1 MQDAPNIASAITHKK
16 TSPTEALIAE
26 ANDETK
32 AANPLGGMSPRE
44 IFQSNL
50 RNIIGKNKQNA
61 TTKPMTLSTTENHDL
76 LGDENSDNH
85 QQHELE
91 THEKPGFASFG
102 RPFQE
107 NVCVALLTDLP
118 WATGFAEVFNV
129 DECLEL
135 RHLKYVSK
143 QWIKYYKTYREWPSL
158 ELLKT
163 IIGDDLKHSADI
175 VLKSQAISFIDRHV
189 INAVNFNDL
198 PWVKE
203 RAMSF
208 CRQQLMKKALS
219 ESLDLIQNEKYD
231 MVVKKMKEAISSGM
245 TTTIGHLYNE
255 EPEARYSKTYR
266 NIVTTG
272 IDKLNQA
279 LQGGLGGGEIGIV
292 VAPTSVGKSHFL
304 THIGAAG
311 ISVGANV
318 FHYSFELS
326 ERYVGIR
333 YDSNLVGIDSND
345 CHEHIEEIK
354 KFVED
359 NRSNLGQLVIK
370 EFPPRSKTVN
380 DIRAHIDKMLMKGI
394 RPNMIIID
402 YASLL
407 RSTERS
413 DLMRH
418 EMQFVIQE
426 LRALGKELNV
436 PIWTALQAN
445 RNGAKAEFV
454 DMTDLSESYGQ
465 AGEADVILG
474 LQRTKEQKN
483 RGTGSLYVAKNRLGT
498 DGHLWHIK
506 LNTARSFIQVMTED
520 ELENEQAAEE
530 VVKEKAKIDGM
541 HAFKDSMKEVKK
553 RYGLQTAA

>member
-1 MQDAPNIASAITHKK
+1 MHDIDTSKLLRNNQKSATNNDF
-16 TSPTEALIAE
+16 TGLLIA
-26 ANDETK
+26 K
-32 AANPLGGMSPRE
+32 AAAKPTKSEL
-44 IFQSNL
+44 QST
-50 RNIIGKNKQNA
+50 GKSAAELFESSLTKIKHAAKKQ
-61 TTKPMTLSTTENHDL
+61 PMLQEEKEN
-76 LGDENSDNH
+76 N
-85 QQHELE
+85 QQHNTDGKDDVTIE
-91 THEKPGFASFG
+91 TQEKPGFASFG

-107 NVCVALLTDLP
+107 NVCVALLTDQN

-129 DECLEL
+129 DQCLEI
-135 RHLKYVSK
+135 RHLKYVSH
-143 QWIKYYKTYREWPSL
+143 QWLKYYKVYREWPTHD
-158 ELLKT
+158 LLKT
-163 IIGDDLKHSADI
+163 IINDDLKHSADV
-175 VLKSQAISFIDRHV
+175 VLKAQAINFIDKHV
-189 INAVNFNDL
+189 INATNFGDL

-219 ESLDLIQNEKYD
+219 ESLDLIQSEKYD
-231 MVVKKMKEAISSGM
+231 LVVKKMKEALSSGM
-245 TTTIGHLYNE
+245 TTTVGHLYNS
-255 EPEARYSKTYR
+255 EPDARYSTTYR

-272 IDKLNQA
+272 IQRLNEV

-304 THIGAAG
+304 THIGASA

-326 ERYVGIR
+326 ERYVGVR
-333 YDSNLVGIDSND
+333 YDSNLVNIDSNE
-345 CHEHIEEIK
+345 CHEHLDEIK
-354 KFVED
+354 AFVES
-359 NRSNLGQLVIK
+359 NKSNLGQLVIK
-370 EFPPRSKTVN
+370 EYPPRMKTVT
-380 DIRAHIDKMLMKGI
+380 DIRAHIDKMLMKGV
-394 RPNMIIID
+394 RPNLIIVD
-402 YASLL
+402 YAGLL
-407 RSTERS
+407 RSTEKS

-445 RNGAKAEFV
+445 RGGAKAEFV

-498 DGHLWHIK
+498 DGHLWLVK
-506 LNTARSFIQVMTED
+506 LNTARSFIEVMTED
-520 ELENEQAAEE
+520 EVEAEKAEE
-530 VVKEKAKIDGM
+530 DVAKEKTKIETM
-541 HAFKDSMKEVKK
+541 NVFKDSMKEVKK
-553 RYGLQTAA
+553 RYGLQSASA

>member
-1 MQDAPNIASAITHKK
+1 MQDTSSSSPSPSQQGLAATISHKQ
-16 TSPTEALIAE
+16 TPSQTDLLIS
-26 ANDETK
+26 K
-32 AANPLGGMSPRE
+32 AANPATIQVGM
-44 IFQSNL
+44 FQSSL
-50 RNIIGKNKQNA
+50 SKKQPMLSDQQTTSKEQHLQGTDANA
-61 TTKPMTLSTTENHDL
+61 DI
-76 LGDENSDNH
+76 
-85 QQHELE
+85 LE

-102 RPFQE
+102 KPFQE
-107 NVCVALLTDLP
+107 NVCVALLTDTN
-118 WATGFAEVFNV
+118 WATGFVEVFNV

-143 QWIKYYKTYREWPSL
+143 QWIKYYKTYREWPTL
-158 ELLKT
+158 DLLKT
-163 IIGDDLKHSADI
+163 IIADDLRHSADV
-175 VLKSQAISFIDRHV
+175 VLKAQSIGFIDRHV
-189 INAVNFNDL
+189 INATTFSDL

-231 MVVKKMKEAISSGM
+231 LVVKRMKEAISSGM

-272 IDKLNQA
+272 IDRLNDA
-279 LQGGLGGGEIGIV
+279 LQGGLGAGEIGII
-292 VAPTSVGKSHFL
+292 VAPTSVGKSHVL

-311 ISVGANV
+311 ISTGANV
-318 FHYSFELS
+318 FHYTFELS
-326 ERYVGIR
+326 ERYVGVR
-333 YDSNLVGIDSND
+333 YDSNLVGIDSNE
-345 CHEHIEEIK
+345 CHAHIDLIK
-354 KFVED
+354 QFVEE

-394 RPNMIIID
+394 RPNMIIVD
-402 YASLL
+402 YATLL

-413 DLMRH
+413 ELMRH

-426 LRALGKELNV
+426 LRALAKELGV
-436 PIWTALQAN
+436 PLWTALQAN
-445 RNGAKAEFV
+445 RGGAKAEFV

-498 DGHLWHIK
+498 DGHLWLVK

-520 ELENEQAAEE
+520 ELESEKAEAE
-530 VVKEKAKIDGM
+530 LIKEKAKIDSL
-541 HAFKDSMKEVKK
+541 HAFKDSMKDVKK
-553 RYGLQTAA
+553 RYGLQPASM

>member
-1 MQDAPNIASAITHKK
+1 MHHLD
-16 TSPTEALIAE
+16 TSKILQKSMNTPTINDFTNDLIAE
-26 ANDETK
+26 AAGESLPSTGK
-32 AANPLGGMSPRE
+32 TAAEL
-44 IFQSNL
+44 FQSNL
-50 RNIIGKNKQNA
+50 TKIKQTA
-61 TTKPMTLSTTENHDL
+61 KKQPMPSQEEKENNQQHSTTSNNDI
-76 LGDENSDNH
+76 
-85 QQHELE
+85 LE

-107 NVCVALLTDLP
+107 NVCVALLTDQS

-129 DECLEL
+129 DECLEV
-135 RHLKYVSK
+135 RHLKYVSH
-143 QWIKYYKTYREWPSL
+143 QWLKYYKAYREWPSH

-163 IIGDDLKHSADI
+163 IIADDLKHSADV
-175 VLKSQAISFIDRHV
+175 VLKAQAVNFIDKHV
-189 INAVNFNDL
+189 INATNFSDL

-219 ESLDLIQNEKYD
+219 ESLDLIQSEKYD
-231 MVVKKMKEAISSGM
+231 LVVKRMKEALSSGM
-245 TTTIGHLYNE
+245 TTTVGHLYNE

-272 IDKLNQA
+272 IQRLNEV

-304 THIGAAG
+304 THIGASAIG
-311 ISVGANV
+311 VGSNV

-326 ERYVGIR
+326 ERYVGVR
-333 YDSNLVGIDSND
+333 YDSNLVHIDSNE
-345 CHEHIEEIK
+345 CHEHLEEIK
-354 KFVED
+354 AFVES
-359 NRSNLGQLVIK
+359 NKSNLGQLVIK
-370 EFPPRSKTVN
+370 EFPPRMKNVN
-380 DIRAHIDKMLMKGI
+380 DIRAHIDKMLMKGV
-394 RPNMIIID
+394 RPNLIIVD

-407 RSTERS
+407 RSTEKS

-426 LRALGKELNV
+426 LRALAKELNV

-445 RNGAKAEFV
+445 RGGAKAEFV

-498 DGHLWHIK
+498 DGHLWLVK
-506 LNTARSFIQVMTED
+506 LNTARSFIEVMTED
-520 ELENEQAAEE
+520 EVDAEKVEEE
-530 VVKEKAKIDGM
+530 VVKEKAKIDTM

-553 RYGLQTAA
+553 RYGLQSASA

>member
-1 MQDAPNIASAITHKK
+1 MQDTNDIANTVLQKNQKSETDM
-16 TSPTEALIAE
+16 LIAAVAAKSAVAGSPASLFE
-26 ANDETK
+26 SSLTREQQPMSKNHSLINAATQSSAEHIIET
-32 AANPLGGMSPRE
+32 S
-44 IFQSNL
+44 
-50 RNIIGKNKQNA
+50 
-61 TTKPMTLSTTENHDL
+61 
-76 LGDENSDNH
+76 
-85 QQHELE
+85 
-91 THEKPGFASFG
+91 EKPGFASFG
-102 RPFQE
+102 KPFQE
-107 NVCVALLTDLP
+107 NVCVALLTDHN

-158 ELLKT
+158 DLLKT
-163 IIGDDLKHSADI
+163 IIADDLKHSADV
-175 VLKSQAISFIDRHV
+175 VLKAQSISFIDKHV
-189 INAVNFNDL
+189 IGATSFSDL

-219 ESLDLIQNEKYD
+219 ESLDLIQSEKYD
-231 MVVKKMKEAISSGM
+231 LVVKRMKEALSSGM
-245 TTTIGHLYNE
+245 TTTVGHLYNS
-255 EPEARYSKTYR
+255 EPEMRYSKTYR

-272 IDKLNQA
+272 IGKLNEI
-279 LQGGLGGGEIGIV
+279 LQGGLGGGEIGII
-292 VAPTSVGKSHFL
+292 VAPTSVGKSHVL
-304 THIGAAG
+304 THLGAAA
-311 ISVGANV
+311 ISVGMNV

-326 ERYVGIR
+326 ERYVGVR
-333 YDSNLVGIDSND
+333 YDSNLVDIDSND
-345 CHEHIEEIK
+345 CHEHLAEIK
-354 KFVED
+354 DFVEKNKD
-359 NRSNLGQLVIK
+359 NLGQLVIK

-380 DIRAHIDKMLMKGI
+380 DIRMHIDKMLMKGI
-394 RPNMIIID
+394 RPNLIIVD

-426 LRALGKELNV
+426 LRALAKELNI

-445 RNGAKAEFV
+445 RTGAKAEFV

-474 LQRTKEQKN
+474 LQRTKEQKQ

-498 DGHLWHIK
+498 DGHHWMVK

-520 ELENEQAAEE
+520 ELESEQAAQE
-530 VVKEKAKIDGM
+530 VAKEQTKIDSM

-553 RYGLQTAA
+553 RYGLQNAAF